1 MTESDEAKQPDP
13 TAAEAVPTE
22 AASAKDA
29 PEPPPPA
36 GDAARPASD
45 GATKGAPW
53 RMVAAVGVV
62 VAIAALGVVTWPQW
76 RDAVAPTRVEA
87 PPAPIPAPAPPAPA
101 PTPAPGPAR
110 TATAELDALRARVAE
125 LEARPSMAGD
135 TTATERLDRLE
146 RSVEALA
153 ARPEVPLGLVKEVE
167 ALSTQLAETRKT
179 TADAAAVLRLADR
192 LDKVEAELRDIQ
204 SRRSSA
210 AALLLAVGQLREA
223 VNGAMPFEA
232 ELRAVRA
239 LAPQD
244 SEMAGAMDTLKPRAA
259 AGIPTRM
266 VLAERFGAL
275 APALVRSDL
284 LPAGQSW
291 WRDTVNR
298 MASLLTVRRE
308 DGEAAGK
315 SPAAVV
321 ARAQAA
327 LRRGDLA
334 GAVAQAETLDATA
347 AETVA
352 PWLADAR
359 ARLAADKALGVLT
372 AAVVTAVGP
381 RQ

>member
-1 MTESDEAKQPDP
+1 MTQSDEAKQPDP
-13 TAAEAVPTE
+13 TPAEAAPAKAATGE
-22 AASAKDA
+22 AASTGEAAEGAA
-29 PEPPPPA
+29 PPSP
-36 GDAARPASD
+36 D
-45 GATKGAPW
+45 GTRKGAPW
-53 RMVAAVGVV
+53 GMLVAVGAV
-62 VAIAALGVVTWPQW
+62 VAIAVLGAITWPQW
-76 RDAVAPTRVEA
+76 KDAVAPAAVEEA
-87 PPAPIPAPAPPAPA
+87 SPAPPPAPA
-101 PTPAPGPAR
+101 PGPAP
-110 TATAELDALRARVAE
+110 TAAAPTVAAELDALRARIGE
-125 LEARPSMAGD
+125 LEARPALSDAAA
-135 TTATERLDRLE
+135 TTERLDR
-146 RSVEALA
+146 VEGSIAALA
-153 ARPEVPLGLVKEVE
+153 ARPEAPAGLVQEVE
-167 ALSTQLAETRKT
+167 ALSAQLAEIRKT

-192 LDKVEAELRDIQ
+192 LDKVEADLRDIQ

-223 VNGAMPFEA
+223 VNGAMAFEA
-232 ELRAVRA
+232 ELRAVLV

-244 SEMAGAMDTLKPRAA
+244 AEMAGVMETLKPRAA

-308 DGEAAGK
+308 DGEAAGN

-334 GAVAQAETLDATA
+334 GAIAQAETLDGAA

-359 ARLAADKALGVLT
+359 ARLAADKALGILT
-372 AAVVTAVGP
+372 AAVVDRKSVV
-381 RQ
+381 